1 MQKCDEKIGQKLS
14 RIDYNQH
21 KLPRIVKNNQE
32 LPPKIAIKWGYEFLL
47 SDFQKYLLNVNR
59 RPSKIPLVPR
69 FGVR

>member
-47 SDFQKYLLNVNR
+47 SDFQKKFVKCEQETIEN
-59 RPSKIPLVPR
+59 S
-69 FGVR
+69 FST